1 MRPALSGTTGAD
13 FEVSFV
19 LAMTYE
25 LFFAGNP
32 KGAVLL
38 HETLAAASVAN
49 QHGGGP
55 LNSTSVSISY
65 MPVRPV

>member
-1 MRPALSGTTGAD
+1 MRNLGFLLPLGDLSN
-13 FEVSFV
+13 VI
-19 LAMTYE
+19 
-25 LFFAGNP
+25 AGNP

-55 LNSTSVSISY
+55 LDLTSVSISY
-65 MPVRPV
+65 MPVRPSSPRWNAR